1 MKNMLNV
8 KQIKA
13 VGFDVDGTLYHST
26 QELQIAVG
34 KEIVG
39 EAARLIGQDPD
50 ELAEEY
56 LKRREQYRSNT
67 MTLNSFGLPG
77 EEIFQKIWN
86 EVPLQKYIKPD
97 PKLAKMLVN
106 LSKSYR
112 LFIIS
117 NGRAVEIKKKLM
129 YLGVDFKLFDP
140 LIACY
145 DLGWVKPEPSPY
157 LLAIESLNL
166 RPEEIVYVGDREDL
180 DVEGA
185 QAVGMKTIYVGGMS
199 EKAEASIESVY
210 DIVSIL

>member
-1 MKNMLNV
+1 MWSVKN
-8 KQIKA
+8 IKA

-26 QELQIAVG
+26 TELQIAVG
-34 KEIVG
+34 KEIVE
-39 EAARLIGQDPD
+39 EAARIIGQDPD

-86 EVPLQKYIKPD
+86 EVPLQKYIKRD
-97 PKLAKMLVN
+97 PRLTKMLIK
-106 LSKSYR
+106 LSKSYK

-117 NGRAVEIKKKLM
+117 NGRLAEIKKKLK
-129 YLGVDFKLFDP
+129 YLGVDDNWFDP

-145 DLGWVKPEPSPY
+145 DHGWVKPEPAPF
-157 LLAIESLNL
+157 LAAIESLKL
-166 RPEEIVYVGDREDL
+166 LPEEIVYVGDRQDL

-185 QAVGMKTIYVGGMS
+185 QAVGMKTIMVGAKSQRADAM
-199 EKAEASIESVY
+199 IETVY

>member
-1 MKNMLNV
+1 MWSVKN
-8 KQIKA
+8 IKA

-26 QELQIAVG
+26 TELQIAVG
-34 KEIVG
+34 KEIVE
-39 EAARLIGQDPD
+39 EAARIIGQDPD

-86 EVPLQKYIKPD
+86 EVPLQKYIKRD
-97 PKLAKMLVN
+97 PRLAKMLIK
-106 LSKSYR
+106 LSKSYK

-117 NGRAVEIKKKLM
+117 NGRLVEIKKKLK
-129 YLGVDFKLFDP
+129 YLGVDDNWFDP

-145 DLGWVKPEPSPY
+145 DHGWVKPEPAPF
-157 LLAIESLNL
+157 LAAIESLKL
-166 RPEEIVYVGDREDL
+166 LPEEIVYVGDRQDL

-185 QAVGMKTIYVGGMS
+185 QAVGMKTIMVGAKSQRADAM
-199 EKAEASIESVY
+199 IETVY